1 MKKLV
6 SMVLVLSLVL
16 GLMVPLA
23 SAATLQTSS
32 SVTVSTSS
40 RGEYLSKSTGGT
52 IGGGYWEYTSNDGIQ
67 GTAYCVD
74 FGLSGPSS
82 SKSLPL
88 QPYNRS
94 PHTMGAFANG
104 YPQRSLEQFK
114 ELHAGDVRGI
124 DDLTEDE
131 YKYATQVAVWAT
143 CGQLSVP
150 GTTFTAGRASV
161 VVPTSDAQQIRI
173 FDSTAAILRQASS
186 WTQTLYTGMYL
197 RAEENEDIRGVEIVH
212 EEGLEGAAEANID
225 GLRKET
231 IGGTEYYTRTL
242 YVSSATSTWIDGYT
256 TKVYSTDAPQ
266 GTIFVSENNALLETE
281 QSGGVTYYRV
291 DTSQYRETSLNA
303 NGIEFYGAFKLCL
316 PVDSTAEEGAL
327 TVKAQG
333 GVAQYNLYLAYN
345 SNDAEQSFIVS
356 DPGYTTCDASI
367 PFSWTRTEGDKTT
380 ASLQIVKAGA
390 GNAPLEGVSFTLEG
404 SGGTTV
410 TGTTDRDG
418 IILWQDLPA
427 GESYTLSEDPST
439 VPEGYLPI
447 DPVGLTLTAG
457 ITNFKTITNTTERR
471 FVLRKVDAQSKAAL
485 KDAVFVFEQID
496 GSYETSGTT
505 GFDGVIEFVGD
516 ELPYGSYRVYEQGRL
531 DGYCQDDQ
539 VETIHWTGEEDV
551 ELTWE
556 NTRTIGLRVVKYDSQ
571 SKISLSGAVFDVYA
585 DGAYLTS
592 ITTDDAG
599 EARIDGIREGAYIEL
614 IEKTAPAGYE
624 LDGTPHGIHIDPYDP
639 ALEEDPVLRIP
650 NDPLPSLRIIK
661 VDRKNNYA
669 PLEGVTFEV
678 FRDGESLG
686 HFVTD
691 SEGRIELFDQ
701 EPGTFRVV
709 EVDTGDPG
717 IILSGGY
724 QEIELKAGDSTREL
738 VFFNDHTPGLKL
750 VKVDSSDYS
759 TVIANAVFEIRSVD
773 GSYGP
778 EEFRTDVN
786 GEIDLSAENLP
797 AGAYVVAE
805 KSCPGY
811 VVDDAQRIIYL
822 DPNEDAEFAFTNSK
836 LPSLTL
842 TKTSSDGTPLEGVT
856 YSLTRIEDGTRYDD
870 KRTGPDGTITWE
882 GLEPG
887 VFSLVEQETLPD
899 HILDPTEYH
908 VELRPGED
916 GTIELT
922 NHRRPDLIIHKSDA
936 DTGEPVRDTV
946 FLVEAADG
954 HSIAEVETGPDGTA
968 TVEDLL
974 PGVYQVSEK
983 SVPEPYLLDAE
994 PQLVTLY
1001 PDQDRDV
1008 YFENHRKP
1016 TLIIEKE
1023 NAITHDP
1030 LENVPFEVLYASS
1043 HTETGE
1049 YNRLGTYY
1057 TDAQGRIELSAPEL
1071 SLRDGWFRV
1080 RELEAAPGFALADP
1094 DTQEAF
1100 IAAGDSH
1107 TFHFEN
1113 TPLSALVVWK
1123 YDSVHPNQAI
1133 EGAVFQVRY
1142 LSGSTSGTGGTV
1154 IGTYRTSVNG
1164 SFTVTG
1170 LQAGSY
1176 VIEELSSDGS
1186 HVIDTP
1192 PQTVYLSGEEQEVVQ
1207 VYFGNS
1213 PKGALLIKKVSSA
1226 DHAPLSDVQFFVTE
1240 SDGTVV
1246 GDGNGYFT
1254 TDSAGSILIEDIDP
1268 GTTLVVKETRAKDG
1282 FLLDDTPQTATIQA
1296 GQTVTLE
1303 FRNQPLG
1310 NLIIHKLDSV
1320 TKEPLEGVQF
1330 KITYADGSYL
1340 PDENGQ
1346 LSSNGLYWSDS
1357 EGQIALSGVTGTLV
1371 VSEVQSIQG
1380 YTIDP
1385 DTQTQTVVV
1394 EPNDTQ
1400 ELYFYNTP
1408 LVTLTILKRSSADHQ
1423 PLAGAEFLVK
1433 DGAGAPIG
1441 PNNGRYTSNSDGLV
1455 TISGLEP
1462 GQTVVAR
1469 EVSAP
1474 EGFQLD
1480 STPQSII
1487 IQEDSP
1493 NQLIFEDAPLGNLI
1507 IHKLDSVTKEPLEGV
1522 QFKITYA
1529 DGSFVDDEGGQL
1541 SSNGLY
1547 WSDSEGQVL
1556 LSGVTGTLVIS
1567 EVQSIQGYTIDP
1579 DTQTQTVVVRP
1590 DDTQELYFYNDP
1602 IGGVEIIKV
1611 NEADRTERIPDVTF
1625 KIRRVSN
1632 DELIDTVTTGR
1643 DGRVYVPLEADSYYL
1658 VETDCPQDFR
1668 LDPTPI
1674 YFTVENGETT
1684 RQTVTNTPFSGVLI
1698 HKIDSTTGKGIPNV
1712 TFLVYDST
1720 QTPIDQI
1727 TTDQSGYAYL
1737 DSLTFSGRLYLR
1749 ELEAEGYLVDQDL
1762 KTVYVKPGETTLVE
1776 WENTPILGQIQVIKT
1791 SANDNP
1797 INGLP
1802 AGTPLEGAVFEIYDK
1817 AGNVVDTIRSDNRG
1831 RAVSKLLPL
1840 GRYTLRE
1847 VTAPDFYAVN
1857 PTVMNAYLEHE
1868 GQIITFEVEDDSVA
1882 TGVNIKKTGPAQVI
1896 SGQPIQYVISGLSNT
1911 STVPLSSF
1919 YWRDA
1924 LPSQVTLTRLV
1935 TGTYN
1940 QQLSYKIVY
1949 KTNLSGDTYRTL
1961 ADNLSTTQNYV
1972 LDASPTALG
1981 LASNEKV
1988 TEFMVVFGAVKAGFA
2003 QVETPCIHGTV
2014 AQGLSNDSSF
2024 VNVADVGGLYN
2035 GQWIMGVSRWV
2046 TSVYAKPEPLPR
2058 TGY

>member
-6 SMVLVLSLVL
+6 SMVLVLSLCL
-16 GLMVPLA
+16 GLLVPLA

-74 FGLSGPSS
+74 FGLSGPSP

-114 ELHAGDVRGI
+114 ELHAGEVRGI
-124 DDLTEDE
+124 EDLTEDE

-212 EEGLEGAAEANID
+212 EESLEGAAEANID

-256 TKVYSTDAPQ
+256 TKVYSTDVPQ
-266 GTIFVSENNALLETE
+266 GAIFVSENNVPLETE
-281 QSGGVTYYRV
+281 QSGGVTYYKV

-367 PFSWTRTEGDKTT
+367 PFSWTRTEGGKTT

-390 GNAPLEGVSFTLEG
+390 GNAPLEGVSFTLAG
-404 SGGTTV
+404 DGGTVV

-418 IILWQDLPA
+418 VILWQDLPA

-457 ITNFKTITNTTERR
+457 ITNFKTITNTTEHR

-496 GSYETSGTT
+496 GSYETTGTT

-531 DGYCQDDQ
+531 DGYCQDDR
-539 VETIHWTGEEDV
+539 VETVHWTGEQDV

-571 SKISLSGAVFDVYA
+571 SKISLSGAVFDVYV

-592 ITTDDAG
+592 VTTDDAG
-599 EARIDGIREGAYIEL
+599 EARIDGIREGAYLEL
-614 IEKTAPAGYE
+614 VEKTAPAGYG
-624 LDGTPHGIHIDPYDP
+624 LDETPHGIHIDPYDP

-650 NDPLPSLRIIK
+650 NDPLPGLRIIK
-661 VDRKNNYA
+661 RDRLEET
-669 PLEGVTFEV
+669 PLSGVWFRV
-678 FRDGESLG
+678 WRDGELLG
-686 HFVTD
+686 DYETTGQGEVVLTD
-691 SEGRIELFDQ
+691 CQTGTYLVQELQ
-701 EPGTFRVV
+701 
-709 EVDTGDPG
+709 GDPEHLTVS
-717 IILSGGY
+717 IA
-724 QEIELKAGDSTREL
+724 QEIELKAGDGIKPL
-738 VFFNDHTPGLKL
+738 VFFNDKYPGVHIL
-750 VKVDSSDYS
+750 KVDSADLK
-759 TVIANAVFEIRSVD
+759 TPIQGAVFQVEAVD

-778 EEFRTDVN
+778 REFQTDEN
-786 GEIDLSAENLP
+786 GEIDLSGLP
-797 AGAYVVAE
+797 VGSYVITE
-805 KSCPGY
+805 RSCPGY
-811 VVDDAQRIIYL
+811 VIDEAQRIIHL
-822 DPNEDAEFAFTNSK
+822 QPNQTDPFVFTNSK
-836 LPSLTL
+836 QPSLTL
-842 TKTSSDGTPLEGVT
+842 TKTSSDGSPLGGVT
-856 YSLTRIEDGTRYDD
+856 YSLTRIEDGTRYED

-887 VFSLVEQETLPD
+887 VFSLVERETLPD

-908 VELRPGED
+908 VELQPGED

-922 NHRRPDLIIHKSDA
+922 NHRRPDLILHKSDA
-936 DTGEPVRDTV
+936 DTGAPVEGAV
-946 FLVEAADG
+946 FLVRGADG
-954 HSIAEVETGPDGTA
+954 HSVAEVETGPDGTA

-1008 YFENHRKP
+1008 YFENHKAP

-1023 NAITHDP
+1023 NAITHAP

-1071 SLRDGWFRV
+1071 SLRDGWFRIE
-1080 RELEAAPGFALADP
+1080 ELEPPAGFSLTGSS
-1094 DTQEAF
+1094 TQEAF
-1100 IAAGDSH
+1100 IPAGESH
-1107 TFHFEN
+1107 TFRVYN
-1113 TPLSALVVWK
+1113 QPLSAICVWK
-1123 YDSVHPNQAI
+1123 YDSETGAAI

-1213 PKGALLIKKVSSA
+1213 PKGALLVTKVSTDA
-1226 DHAPLSDVQFFVTE
+1226 EKTPLSDVEFLVTT

-1246 GDGNGYFT
+1246 GDANGRFV
-1254 TDSAGSILIEDIDP
+1254 TDSSGSFLVENIDP
-1268 GTTLVVKETRAKDG
+1268 GTTLVVRETRAKPG
-1282 FLLDDTPQTATIQA
+1282 YLLDDTPQTAAIQA

-1320 TKEPLEGVQF
+1320 TREPLEGAQF
-1330 KITYADGSYL
+1330 RITYADGSYL

-1357 EGQIALSGVTGTLV
+1357 EGQVVLSGVTGTLNIT
-1371 VSEVQSIQG
+1371 EVQAPSG
-1380 YTIDP
+1380 YAIDP

-1408 LVTLTILKRSSADHQ
+1408 LVTLTLLKRSSADHQ
-1423 PLAGAEFLVK
+1423 PLAGAEFLVT

-1441 PNNGRYTSNSDGLV
+1441 PNNGRCTSNSDGLV

-1529 DGSFVDDEGGQL
+1529 DGRFVDDEGGRL

-1547 WSDSEGQVL
+1547 WSDSEGQVV
-1556 LSGVTGTLVIS
+1556 LSGVTGTLVVS

-1579 DTQTQTVVVRP
+1579 ATQTQTVVVRP

-1602 IGGVEIIKV
+1602 IGGVEITKV
-1611 NEADRTERIPDVTF
+1611 NEADRTERIPNVTF
-1625 KIRRVSN
+1625 EIRRVSN

-1698 HKIDSTTGKGIPNV
+1698 HKIDSATGEGIPNV

-1737 DSLTFSGRLYLR
+1737 DSLTFSGKLYLR
-1749 ELEAEGYLVDQDL
+1749 ELEAEGYLVDQNL

-1896 SGQPIQYVISGLSNT
+1896 SGQPIQYVISGLGNT

-1924 LPSQVTLTRLV
+1924 LPAQVTLTRFV

-1961 ADNLSTTQNYV
+1961 ADNLSTTQNYM

-1981 LASNEKV
+1981 LAANEKV

-2003 QVETPCIHGTV
+2003 QVETPCIHGSV